1 MALAIGTALDREWRG
16 ARLRYLIIGRTTM
29 KNPLD
34 SLWGTVICGLI
45 LTWALHN
52 IIRYALGG

>member
-1 MALAIGTALDREWRG
+1 MGFFDEGQKHG
-16 ARLRYLIIGRTTM
+16 ARIASHVPIASETTM

-45 LTWALHN
+45 LTVILFYLA
-52 IIRYALGG
+52 RAMMGGA

>member
-1 MALAIGTALDREWRG
+1 VYASTPCRTEPD
-16 ARLRYLIIGRTTM
+16 GRRRAKSTIFKGETM

-45 LTWALHN
+45 LTAILYAAARALLH
-52 IIRYALGG
+52 

>member
-1 MALAIGTALDREWRG
+1 LQSGLLWTENYGRRRLAAP
-16 ARLRYLIIGRTTM
+16 IIGRTTM

-45 LTWALHN
+45 LTLILHN
-52 IIRYALGG
+52 IIAHALGG